1 VKCVVRR
8 AVVSLI
14 VVCASAAGLA
24 AGITSAP
31 RPHVFE
37 LSGLQGPS
45 VSFRDTSIP
54 RTSHLSAFDVQ
65 AGFWGGPITAAN
77 GETVNVSVSDTY
89 PVDPALQQSVADFLV
104 QLDHG
109 SELQTVQIYLLP
121 LAEMGRVCG
130 AEAGGCYDPQQKR
143 LFAPAEDLP
152 DGTSTET
159 IVAHEYGHHIA
170 NSRFNSPWPAVDWG
184 PKRWATAANVCKR
197 AEESTAFPGDENE
210 NYLLNPGE
218 AWAETYRLLN
228 FQKTTWPS
236 WSFTSWNVDESFYP
250 DATALTAARDDV
262 LSPWTANV
270 VTTMTGRF
278 VAPKTKVTKTKTSQP
293 AKPLK
298 LVPWKRTFTIP
309 LDGTIVLNL
318 TKAPAGT
325 AVTLS
330 DPAGTVL
337 SGPARRVSGTA
348 CGSRSI
354 LATVKATK
362 AGAFTLV
369 VSRP

>member
-1 VKCVVRR
+1 MRR
-8 AVVSLI
+8 AFAAFLLVS
-14 VVCASAAGLA
+14 ASAVAFA
-24 AGITSAP
+24 AGTASAQ
-31 RPHVFE
+31 RPHLFT

-45 VSFRDTSIP
+45 VSFHDGSLP
-54 RTSHLSAFDVQ
+54 RTAHLPAFALQ

-77 GETVNVSVSDTY
+77 GETVNVNVSDSY
-89 PVDPALQQSVADFLV
+89 PVDTALQQSVADFIV

-109 SELQTVQIYLLP
+109 SELQSVTIYLMSLT
-121 LAEMGRVCG
+121 EMARVCG
-130 AEAGGCYDPQQKR
+130 AEAGGCYDPVQKR

-159 IVAHEYGHHIA
+159 ILAHEYGHHIA
-170 NSRFNSPWPAVDWG
+170 NSRSNSPWPAIDWG

-197 AEESTAFPGDENE
+197 AEQGTAFPGSEDEN
-210 NYLLNPGE
+210 YPLNPGE
-218 AWAETYRLLN
+218 AWAEAYRLLN
-228 FQKTTWPS
+228 FQKTSWPS
-236 WSFTSWNVDESFYP
+236 WTFAAWNVDQSFYP
-250 DATALTAARDDV
+250 DATALAAAREDV
-262 LSPWTANV
+262 LNPWTRNTVA
-270 VTTMTGRF
+270 TLTGRF
-278 VAPKTKVTKTKTSQP
+278 VAPKAKVTAAKTGKQQP

-298 LVPWKRTFTIP
+298 LAPWKRSISDP
-309 LDGTIVLNL
+309 LDGTVVLNL

-337 SGPARRVSGTA
+337 AGPARRISATA
-348 CGSRSI
+348 CGSRT
-354 LATVKATK
+354 LVATVKATK